1 MNLEKH
7 IPSSNKDYHV
17 YTDNELSD
25 ILIIGKNQ
33 LGNDFIIDNA
43 PNIINNLINN
53 DIHTE
58 GIYARASSC
67 QNSKLLQK
75 RDLIWMHGN
84 GPSPHFIFYSKN
96 LENID
101 LVKLENFIKSK
112 CPEKS
117 DKSSSLDCCLLSNV
131 IKTDI
136 PGKVVIKSQKLSKVI
151 KNMLSK

>member
-7 IPSSNKDYHV
+7 ITSSNKDYHV
-17 YTDNELSD
+17 YIDSELSD

-53 DIHTE
+53 DI
-58 GIYARASSC
+58 
-67 QNSKLLQK
+67 QK
-75 RDLIWMHGN
+75 KDLIWMHGS